1 MIPAL
6 IPLPGSPWD
15 VLPPG
20 VHKATLAEVKASF
33 AHNAR
38 RRELFAGFLSAIA
51 SLRGAG
57 CREVLL
63 DGSYVTAKPMPGD
76 YDACWSPAGVI
87 PSKLDPV
94 FRDFTNKRAAQKAK
108 FKGEFFPSTAT
119 TLSKSTGTHTTQAF
133 SAFFQIDRFT
143 GSKKGILSIDIL
155 NDPMLK
161 SSATP

>member
-1 MIPAL
+1 MIP
-6 IPLPGSPWD
+6 PLTPLTGSPWE

-20 VHKATLAEVKASF
+20 VHKATLAEVQASF
-33 AHNAR
+33 AHNPR
-38 RRELFAGFLSAIA
+38 RRELFVGFLSAA
-51 SLRGAG
+51 ALLRDAG

-76 YDACWSPAGVI
+76 YDACWSPAGVN
-87 PSKLDPV
+87 PAKLDPV
-94 FRDFTNKRAAQKAK
+94 FRDFTNKRVAQKAK

-119 TLSKSTGTHTTQAF
+119 TLSKSNGTHTTQAF
-133 SAFFQIDRFT
+133 PDFFQIDRFT

-161 SSATP
+161 PSASP